1 MSDIA
6 SIELWH
12 KRARPEPTFE
22 DFNVQLG
29 CHFEEITEMLV
40 ALEGEDGKSSNKL
53 GEVRMAMMTLAEGFK
68 AGHYQAFPVQRTE
81 FLDSLADQVVTAV
94 GVAHCDK
101 MQMAQAVTE
110 VNTSNWSKFDS
121 NGQPVFNEQGKI
133 QKGPTYRPPQLERF
147 V

>member
-1 MSDIA
+1 M
-6 SIELWH
+6 SIEAIALWH

-29 CHFEEITEMLV
+29 CHFEEITEMLI

-53 GEVRMAMMTLAEGFK
+53 GDVRLAMMTLAEGFK
-68 AGHYQAFPVQRTE
+68 AGHYKAFPIQRVE

-101 MQMAQAVTE
+101 MKMVDAVDE
-110 VNTSNWSKFDS
+110 VNSSNWSKFDS
-121 NGQPVFNEQGKI
+121 NGQPTFTEQGKI
-133 QKGPTYRPPQLERF
+133 KKGPNYRQPNLENF